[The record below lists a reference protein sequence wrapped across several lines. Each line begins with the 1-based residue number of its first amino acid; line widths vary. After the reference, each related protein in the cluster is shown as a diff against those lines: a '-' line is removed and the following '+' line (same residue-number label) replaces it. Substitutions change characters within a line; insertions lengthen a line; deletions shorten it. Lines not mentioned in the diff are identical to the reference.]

1 MASYIKDP
9 DALLDYKLN
18 WSLWLEGLDTI
29 SNSNW
34 IVPTGLTLEANVF
47 NDTTTTAWLSGGDLN
62 TTYKVVNR
70 INTAAGRVE
79 DRTITIRIRNR

>member
-9 DALLDYKLN
+9 NALLDYKLN
-18 WSLWLEGLDTI
+18 WSLWLDGQDTI

-47 NDTTTTAWLSGGDLN
+47 DNTTATAWLSGGELN
-62 TTYKVVNR
+62 KTYKVVNR
-70 INTAAGRVE
+70 INTQAGRVE
-79 DRTITIRIRNR
+79 DRTITIRIRDR

>member
-47 NDTTTTAWLSGGDLN
+47 DDTTATAWLSGGDLN
-62 TTYKVVNR
+62 ATYKVVNR
-70 INTAAGRVE
+70 INTTAGRVE